1 MICGICGVAPKVEVA
16 QRSENNV
23 LALKSVE
30 VSASWSPQVTF
41 RRLLTLAATFLHE
54 VPGADGSDSFL
65 SKARSLF
72 PPLPRFSSKEDWMEM
87 GAFVTYSPNLL
98 NMN

>member
-1 MICGICGVAPKVEVA
+1 MPLGHH
-16 QRSENNV
+16 RS
-23 LALKSVE
+23 LLD
-30 VSASWSPQVTF
+30 VSSHWQPPS
-41 RRLLTLAATFLHE
+41 LHE

-72 PPLPRFSSKEDWMEM
+72 PPLPRFSSKEGWMEM
-87 GAFVTYSPNLL
+87 GAFVTYSTNFL